1 MPPLWVA
8 DPAFG
13 LTLGDEGDLS
23 SRQLARFAV
32 VKAGRP
38 VVVVFYAID
47 RAVSGGPKM
56 ATGKANLV
64 ERPMPGSK
72 AFIGRKDF
80 QRLAKA
86 VEGNKNFYL
95 LSETRVSGA
104 GRCLRAT
111 EPAEK

>member
-1 MPPLWVA
+1 
-8 DPAFG
+8 
-13 LTLGDEGDLS
+13 
-23 SRQLARFAV
+23 
-32 VKAGRP
+32 
-38 VVVVFYAID
+38 
-47 RAVSGGPKM
+47 M

-64 ERPMPGSK
+64 ERSMPGSK

-111 EPAEK
+111 EPAEKGVCPRCKFRTSSSSGRSRSKPT